1 MKPLRPLLLAAL
13 WLTACVPPDTFAEN
27 AMPKLDLAKEW
38 LNSPPLRAADL
49 KGKVV
54 LVDFWTYTCINWR
67 RTLPYLRAWSNKYGD
82 QGLVVVGVH
91 TPEFSFEKNLDHVR
105 RAVKDQDIAYPVAI
119 DSDYAIWN
127 AFDNNYWPALY
138 LVDAKGQI
146 RHHQFGEGEYDKLE
160 NVIRQLLTESGQR
173 LSDSR
178 VGVVD
183 GEGAEAFA
191 DWKNLQSPETYIGTA
206 QATRFVSTGRLKLN
220 EWSLNGN
227 WAMKREFAVSRE
239 AKGSI
244 AYRFHARDV
253 HLVMGPAKRGAT
265 VRFRV
270 SIDGKPPGAARG
282 VDVDAEGVGQIEEP
296 RMYQLI
302 RQPGPIADRQFE
314 IEFLDAGAE
323 VYVFTFG

>member
-27 AMPKLDLAKEW
+27 AMPKLDLAEEW